1 MLRVQNIL
9 QLQRQGVLSQGS
21 EDAAQGK
28 TGYPLICEAHVSLGI
43 VGFPCPLSIFIIVR
57 DSIPAFSAS
66 KTWVSPTSVR
76 VVRNQAAKVAFGSCI
91 MFHLIPILQVLFLRE
106 KELRFLFLMHHKSRL
121 RKLGIYSMIN
131 ARTSIEIIVVYSF

>member
-1 MLRVQNIL
+1 MYSV
-9 QLQRQGVLSQGS
+9 
-21 EDAAQGK
+21 EK
-28 TGYPLICEAHVSLGI
+28 

-66 KTWVSPTSVR
+66 KTWVSPASVR
-76 VVRNQAAKVAFGSCI
+76 VVRNQVAKVAFGSCI

>member
-1 MLRVQNIL
+1 MAILSEKRQKCFGLRRKDVRMRAIICDDDGRFAKKL
-9 QLQRQGVLSQGS
+9 EQLIMQYYRNMG
-21 EDAAQGK
+21 
-28 TGYPLICEAHVSLGI
+28 
-43 VGFPCPLSIFIIVR
+43 IVR

-106 KELRFLFLMHHKSRL
+106 KEIRFLFLMHHKSRL

-131 ARTSIEIIVVYSF
+131 ARTSIEIIAAYSF